1 MSGALDGIRVLDL
14 ATRMVEL
21 TGKTLADL
29 GAEVI
34 KVEPPGGCDARITPP
49 FAADGR
55 SLFWEAWGLG
65 KQSVVCDIDTF
76 AGQAELRALTASA
89 DVLVESFA
97 PGHMA
102 KRGLGPDDLAAVNP
116 ALVYMSVTPFG
127 IGTPDALVPMTD
139 LTLSAAGGLLA
150 MQGDHDRVPTPVGY
164 PETSF
169 LGAAQAAADA
179 IMALCERD
187 RSGLGQHLDSSI
199 QTAVMWSLMSVTS
212 HGALGHDFPGRGD
225 DRAEMTHPE
234 VVPGVR
240 MPVIEPCADG
250 FVGMTLVLGDQGNRG
265 MKSLMEWVIEEGALD
280 EDLVDVAWDTWLDML
295 ANQTLS
301 PADAA
306 RAVDNLL
313 AFIKTKT
320 QAEIQE
326 QAVAGKMLVA
336 PCYTS
341 AHMANDPQLA
351 ARDFWV
357 EVEGTVHAGPFA
369 RLSATPIAYRHPAPA
384 LGQHQELL
392 ERLDPVSLPGAD
404 RNRTTTT
411 NPNRHFGG
419 LDPVFLPG
427 AGRSLWAVPRG
438 ALFEGLKV
446 ADLSWIA
453 AGPLISKDLANLGA
467 TVIRVETEARLDTLR
482 WIGPHLPHASP
493 MSAGHPMANMN
504 QSKLGLALNYA
515 VPEAKTVINRMIEW
529 ADVVVENYTP
539 GTADRLGFGYEQVR
553 ALNPRAVM
561 LSSCMRGQTGPEARH
576 TGFGLHGACLA
587 GFTAITGWP
596 DRRPHAPWGAY
607 TDFISPR
614 YALCALGAA
623 LHHRHRTGEGQY
635 IDMSQIEA
643 SIHFLAPL
651 VLEYRDSGR
660 VRTQAGLDSERAA
673 PHGVFRTAGTE
684 RFCAIAVETD
694 EQWDGL
700 CSVVPDLHQVDDR
713 WSPVGI
719 ANAEELLICWFG
731 SKDGFEAARELR
743 HAGVPAYVALRASD
757 FYADPNLAA
766 REFFIELDH
775 GAIGRMTFDG
785 PVTLFSATPA
795 RPWRAGPLV
804 GEHTQQVMSEILG
817 FSDEE
822 ITALAATGALS

>member
-14 ATRMVEL
+14 STRLAEA

-34 KVEPPGGCDARITPP
+34 KVEPPGGCDARTTPP
-49 FAADGR
+49 LADDGR

-65 KQSVVCDIDTF
+65 KHSVVCDIDSPE
-76 AGQAELRALTASA
+76 GQAELRALAAGA

-102 KRGLGPDDLAAVNP
+102 ERGLGPDDLAAVNP
-116 ALVYMSVTPFG
+116 ALVYVSVSPFG
-127 IGTPDALVPMTD
+127 AGTPDAAVPMTD
-139 LTLSAAGGLLA
+139 LTLSAAGGLLG

-169 LGAAQAAADA
+169 LGAMQAAADA

-199 QTAVMWSLMSVTS
+199 QAAVMWSLMSITS
-212 HGALGHDFPGRGD
+212 YAALGQDFPGRGD
-225 DRAEMTHPE
+225 DRADMTHPE
-234 VVPGVR
+234 VAPGVR

-265 MKSLMEWVIEEGALD
+265 MKSLMAWVIEEGALD
-280 EDLVDVAWDTWLDML
+280 DDLVDVAWDTWLEML
-295 ANQTLS
+295 GNKTMH
-301 PADAA
+301 PAEAA
-306 RAVDNLL
+306 VAVEDLL
-313 AFIKTKT
+313 AFVKTKT

-326 QAVAGKMLVA
+326 RAVAGKMLVA
-336 PCYTS
+336 PCYTT
-341 AHMANDPQLA
+341 ARLADDPQLA

-357 EVEGTVHAGPFA
+357 EVDGTVHAGPFA
-369 RLSATPIAYRHPAPA
+369 RLSATPIAYRHLAPA
-384 LGQHQELL
+384 LGQHQDLL
-392 ERLDPVSLPGAD
+392 
-404 RNRTTTT
+404 N
-411 NPNRHFGG
+411 G
-419 LDPVFLPG
+419 LEPQPAAAPESQVP
-427 AGRSLWAVPRG
+427 AAPRG
-438 ALFEGLKV
+438 ALFQGLKV

-453 AGPLISKDLANLGA
+453 AGPLIAKDLANLGA

-482 WIGPHLPHASP
+482 WIPPHLPHASP

-504 QSKLGLALNYA
+504 QSKLGLGLNYTI
-515 VPEAKTVINRMIEW
+515 PEAKTVIDRMIEW

-539 GTADRLGFGYEQVR
+539 GTADRLGFGYDHVR
-553 ALNPRAVM
+553 ALNPSAVM

-587 GFTAITGWP
+587 GFAAVTGWP
-596 DRRPHAPWGAY
+596 DRPPNVPWGAY

-614 YALCALGAA
+614 YALSALGAA

-635 IDMSQIEA
+635 IDLSQIEA

-651 VLEYRDSGR
+651 VLEYRDRGR
-660 VRTQAGLDSERAA
+660 VRTQAGLSSERAA
-673 PHGVFRTAGTE
+673 PHGVYRTSGTE
-684 RFCAIAVETD
+684 RFCAMAIETD
-694 EQWDGL
+694 EQWEAL
-700 CSVVPDLHQVDDR
+700 RSVVSELGRVDDR
-713 WSPVGI
+713 W
-719 ANAEELLICWFG
+719 AETADADEILDNWFAPR
-731 SKDGFEAARELR
+731 DGFEAAQELR
-743 HAGVPAYVALRASD
+743 DAGVPAYMALRASD
-757 FYADPNLAA
+757 FYADPNLVA
-766 REFFIELDH
+766 RDFFIELDH
-775 GAIGRMTFDG
+775 GAIGTMTFDG

-795 RPWRAGPLV
+795 RPWRAGPMV

-817 FSDEE
+817 FSDAE
-822 ITALAATGALS
+822 ITALAATGALT

>member
-14 ATRMVEL
+14 TTRMAEA
-21 TGKTLADL
+21 TGKAMADL

-34 KVEPPGGCDARITPP
+34 KVESVLGCDARTTPP

-65 KQSVVCDIDTF
+65 KHSVVCDV
-76 AGQAELRALTASA
+76 ELSGARDQFRALVAGA
-89 DVLVESFA
+89 DVLLESFA
-97 PGHMA
+97 PGYMDGL
-102 KRGLGPDDLAAVNP
+102 GLGPDDLAAINP
-116 ALVYMSVTPFG
+116 ALVYVSVTPFG
-127 IGTPDALVPMTD
+127 AGTPDAAAPMTD

-150 MQGDHDRVPTPVGY
+150 MQGDHDRVPIPVGY

-169 LGAAQAAADA
+169 LGAMQAAADA

-199 QTAVMWSLMSVTS
+199 QAAVLWSLMSITS
-212 HGALGHDFPGRGD
+212 YAALGQDFPGRGD
-225 DRAEMTHPE
+225 DRADVTHPE
-234 VVPGVR
+234 VVPGVP

-250 FVGMTLVLGDQGNRG
+250 YVGMTLVLGEQGNRG
-265 MKSLMEWVIEEGALD
+265 MKSLMAWVVEEGALD
-280 EDLVDVAWDTWLDML
+280 DDLAEVDWEKWLERLGDGS
-295 ANQTLS
+295 LS
-301 PADAA
+301 AEDAA
-306 RAVDNLL
+306 RALQQML
-313 AFIKTKT
+313 GFIKTKT
-320 QAEIQE
+320 QAEIQ
-326 QAVAGKMLVA
+326 QRAVAGKMLVA

-341 AHMANDPQLA
+341 AYLAADPQLA

-357 EVEGTVHAGPFA
+357 EVDGAVHAGPFA
-369 RLSATPIAYRHPAPA
+369 RLSATPIAYRHPAPS
-384 LGQHQELL
+384 LGQHQQIL
-392 ERLDPVSLPGAD
+392 EGLKPVRAPEAPS
-404 RNRTTTT
+404 R
-411 NPNRHFGG
+411 
-419 LDPVFLPG
+419 V
-427 AGRSLWAVPRG
+427 WAAPRG
-438 ALFEGLKV
+438 DLFEGLKV

-467 TVIRVETEARLDTLR
+467 TVVRVETEARLDTLR
-482 WIGPHLPHASP
+482 WIPPHLPHSSP

-504 QSKLGLALNYA
+504 QSKLGLGLNFT
-515 VPEAKTVINRMIEW
+515 VPEAKAVIDRMIEW

-539 GTADRLGFGYEQVR
+539 GTAERLGFGYKQVS

-576 TGFGLHGACLA
+576 TGFGLHGACLG
-587 GFTAITGWP
+587 GFAAVTGWP
-596 DRRPHAPWGAY
+596 DRAPNVPWGAY

-614 YALCALGAA
+614 YALSALGAA

-635 IDMSQIEA
+635 IDLSQIEA

-660 VRTQAGLDSERAA
+660 VRAQAGLDSERAS
-673 PHGVFRTAGTE
+673 PHGVYRTQGVE

-694 EQWDGL
+694 EQWEALG
-700 CSVVPDLHQVDDR
+700 SVVADMDMVEDR
-713 WSPVGI
+713 FSPIGE
-719 ANAEELLICWFG
+719 ANADELLIGWFLEH
-731 SKDGFEAARELR
+731 DNFEAAQKLR
-743 HAGVPAYVALRASD
+743 DAGVPAYAALRASD
-757 FYADPNLAA
+757 FCSDPNLVA

-775 GAIGRMTFDG
+775 GAIGKMTFDG
-785 PVTLFSATPA
+785 PVTVFSATPA

-817 FSDEE
+817 FSDDE
-822 ITALAATGALS
+822 ISALAATGALT

>member
-14 ATRMVEL
+14 STRMAEA

-34 KVEPPGGCDARITPP
+34 KLEPPGGCAARATPP

-65 KQSVVCDIDTF
+65 KHSVVCDIDSS
-76 AGQAELRALTASA
+76 AGQGQLRALAAGA

-97 PGHMA
+97 PGHLA
-102 KRGLGPDDLAAVNP
+102 ERGLGPHHLAAVNP
-116 ALVYMSVTPFG
+116 ALVYVSVTPFG
-127 IGTPDALVPMTD
+127 IGTPDAEVPMTD

-169 LGAAQAAADA
+169 LGAMQAAADA
-179 IMALCERD
+179 VMALSERD

-199 QTAVMWSLMSVTS
+199 QAAVLWSLMSITS
-212 HGALGHDFPGRGD
+212 YAALGQDFPGRGD
-225 DRAEMTHPE
+225 DRAEVTHPE
-234 VVPGVR
+234 IVPGLR
-240 MPVIEPCADG
+240 MPFIEPCADG
-250 FVGMTLVLGDQGNRG
+250 YVGMTLVLGEQGNRG
-265 MKSLMEWVIEEGALD
+265 MKSLMAWVIAEGALD
-280 EDLVDVAWDTWLDML
+280 RDLVEVDWERWLDL
-295 ANQTLS
+295 LRDQTLTV
-301 PADAA
+301 ADAG
-306 RAVDNLL
+306 RALDQML

-326 QAVAGKMLVA
+326 QAVAGKMLVS
-336 PCYTS
+336 PCYTA
-341 AHMANDPQLA
+341 AHLADDPQLA

-357 EVEGTVHAGPFA
+357 EVDGAVHAGPFA
-369 RLSATPIAYRHPAPA
+369 KMSATPIAYRHPAPA

-392 ERLDPVSLPGAD
+392 D
-404 RNRTTTT
+404 
-411 NPNRHFGG
+411 G
-419 LDPVFLPG
+419 LDPVPAPDASG
-427 AGRSLWAVPRG
+427 SVWAVPRG

-467 TVIRVETEARLDTLR
+467 TVVRVETEARLDTLR
-482 WIGPHLPHASP
+482 WIPPHLPHASP

-504 QSKLGLALNYA
+504 QSKLGLGLNFT
-515 VPEAKTVINRMIEW
+515 VPEAKAVIDRLVAW

-539 GTADRLGFGYEQVR
+539 GTAARLGFGYERVR
-553 ALNPRAVM
+553 ELNPSVVM

-576 TGFGLHGACLA
+576 TGFGLHGACLG

-596 DRRPHAPWGAY
+596 DRPPHPPWGAY

-614 YALCALGAA
+614 YALSALAAA
-623 LHHRHRTGEGQY
+623 LHHRHRTGQGQY

-651 VLEYRDSGR
+651 VLEYRDSGK
-660 VRTQAGLDSERAA
+660 VRTRPGTDCERAA
-673 PHGVFRTAGTE
+673 PHGVFRTAGVE
-684 RFCAIAVETD
+684 RFCAVAVETD
-694 EQWDGL
+694 QQWQAL
-700 CSVVPDLHQVDDR
+700 CSVVPDLRRVADR
-713 WSPVGI
+713 W
-719 ANAEELLICWFG
+719 AETATADEVLAAWFAPR
-731 SKDGFEAARELR
+731 DGFEAAQELR
-743 HAGVPAYVALRASD
+743 AAGVPAYVALRASD
-757 FYADPNLAA
+757 FYADPNLVA
-766 REFFIELDH
+766 RQFFIELDH
-775 GAIGRMTFDG
+775 GAIGTMTFDG
-785 PVTLFSATPA
+785 PVTKFSATPA

-804 GEHTQQVMSEILG
+804 GEHTHQVMSEILN
-817 FSDEE
+817 FTEAE
-822 ITALAATGALS
+822 ISTLATTTALT